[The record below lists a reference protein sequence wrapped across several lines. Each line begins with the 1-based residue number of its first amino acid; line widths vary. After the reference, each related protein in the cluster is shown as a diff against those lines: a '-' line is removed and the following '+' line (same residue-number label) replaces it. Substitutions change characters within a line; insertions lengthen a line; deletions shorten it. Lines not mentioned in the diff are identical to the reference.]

1 MAVYNTHR
9 KWYIRKALWWD
20 YSGRLVLAMNLAIL
34 SQGVILQCTTMS
46 PCMTD
51 DLDVSYSSS
60 TRFAFHTFNAK
71 AEALATTQF
80 NY

>member
-1 MAVYNTHR
+1 
-9 KWYIRKALWWD
+9 
-20 YSGRLVLAMNLAIL
+20 MNLAIL
-34 SQGVILQCTTMS
+34 ISQGVILQCTTTS
-46 PCMTD
+46 PCMIG

-71 AEALATTQF
+71 AEALATTQY